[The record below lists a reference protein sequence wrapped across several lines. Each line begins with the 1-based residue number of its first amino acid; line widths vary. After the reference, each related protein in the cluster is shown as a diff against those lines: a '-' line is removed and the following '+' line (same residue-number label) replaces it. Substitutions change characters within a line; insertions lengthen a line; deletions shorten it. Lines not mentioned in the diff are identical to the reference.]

1 MTNIGASNNNA
12 PNVCQTAPVRAS
24 ELVGDR
30 IRYVPKHV
38 GKLVFPDLLYFSRLI
53 RLAYREDLIAV
64 KDLTF
69 GYTASYAEL
78 LTDALHFRNVL
89 RRTLTPAVVE
99 RIDNNE
105 EIFVNLL
112 GPGGY
117 EFTVAFLA
125 LMALGAVIVPI
136 CMLIDYLQ
144 LIFNTNI

>member
-1 MTNIGASNNNA
+1 MES
-12 PNVCQTAPVRAS
+12 R

-30 IRYVPKHV
+30 VQYVPKHY
-38 GKLVFPDLLYFSRLI
+38 GLHVFPDLLYFSRLI
-53 RLAYREDLIAV
+53 RLAYKEDLIAV

-69 GYTASYAEL
+69 GYTATYSQL

-89 RRTLTPAVVE
+89 RRTLSPAVVK
-99 RIDNNE
+99 RIDSNE
-105 EIFVNLL
+105 EVFINLL

-136 CMLIDYLQ
+136 CMLEAHSRLSGVLTY
-144 LIFNTNI
+144 NS